1 MVKEQSHH
9 RIDKQV
15 TYDSEGLCFTELM
28 TIALDNAELFDIIE
42 KMILQ
47 DIPVQRILKI
57 LKKVV

>member
-9 RIDKQV
+9 RVDKQIV
-15 TYDSEGLCFTELM
+15 YDSEGVHFTELM
-28 TIALDNAELFDIIE
+28 TIALDNAELFDIIK

-47 DIPVQRILKI
+47 DVPVPMILKT